1 MKTCKYCGGEMEDG
15 QTVCPACG
23 KEDTLQPAAAEP
35 DAQEAPAEEAATE
48 LPQEAPAAEEAAP
61 AEEAASEEAAP
72 AEEAASE
79 QPREPERKKGMSG
92 TSAVALAVAAVILVA
107 AIVAVLVMNG
117 KKKDQELNPS
127 AEASES
133 TAETT
138 VETTEATIPA
148 DGDPNDV
155 TCKGSYT
162 GTEEEVKAA
171 ADTVVAT
178 AGDRVLTNGQLQVHY
193 WLAAQNF
200 YSQYGSYAAYFG
212 LDASQ
217 PLDTQTCGMVENRTW
232 QQYFLEQALSS
243 WKVYEAIYRSAQEN
257 GFQISE
263 ELQNELD
270 TIETGLEETAQKNG
284 YGTAEDMIHKNFGP
298 GASVADYKAFWDLY
312 YRSSGYY
319 TEVNA
324 SFAPTEQELEEYFN
338 AHEAD
343 YAEKGLT
350 KDTHT
355 VDVRHILITPEST
368 PVDGSTTGETTISD
382 EAWADAEAKAKEILS
397 QYLAGDKTEDSFA
410 TLANENSQDPGS
422 NTNGGLYTGVSQGQM
437 VEAFDAWCF
446 DDGRQVGDTD
456 IVKTSYGYHVMLYCG
471 SATVWQ
477 EQVKSDILTEKT
489 NNFVE
494 EALAANPTTIDYSAI
509 KLGSTQAD

>member
-1 MKTCKYCGGEMEDG
+1 MEDG

-23 KEDTLQPAAAEP
+23 KEDTLQPAALEP
-35 DAQEAPAEEAATE
+35 DAQEAPEAATE
-48 LPQEAPAAEEAAP
+48 LPQEAPAA
-61 AEEAASEEAAP
+61 EEAAP

-107 AIVAVLVMNG
+107 AIAAVLVMNG

-133 TAETT
+133 TVETT
-138 VETTEATIPA
+138 AETTEATIPA

-446 DDGRQVGDTD
+446 DDARQVGDTD

-477 EQVKSDILTEKT
+477 EQVKNDILTEKT

-509 KLGSTQAD
+509 KLGSTQAE

>member
-23 KEDTLQPAAAEP
+23 KEDTVQPTAVEPSAE
-35 DAQEAPAEEAATE
+35 EVPAEEAATE
-48 LPQEAPAAEEAAP
+48 LPQEAPAA
-61 AEEAASEEAAP
+61 EEAAP

-133 TAETT
+133 TVETT

-422 NTNGGLYTGVSQGQM
+422 NTNGGLYTGVSQGDT

-509 KLGSTQAD
+509 KLGATQAN

>member
-1 MKTCKYCGGEMEDG
+1 MEDG

-23 KEDTLQPAAAEP
+23 KEDTLQPAALEP
-35 DAQEAPAEEAATE
+35 DAQETPAEEAATE

-61 AEEAASEEAAP
+61 V
-72 AEEAASE
+72 EEAASE

-92 TSAVALAVAAVILVA
+92 TSAVALAAAAVILVA

-133 TAETT
+133 TVETA

-509 KLGSTQAD
+509 KLGSTQAE

>member
-1 MKTCKYCGGEMEDG
+1 MEDG

-23 KEDTLQPAAAEP
+23 KEDTLQPAALEP
-35 DAQEAPAEEAATE
+35 DAQEAPEAATE

-61 AEEAASEEAAP
+61 AEEAASV
-72 AEEAASE
+72 EEAASE

-133 TAETT
+133 TVETT

-477 EQVKSDILTEKT
+477 DQVKSDILTEKT

-509 KLGSTQAD
+509 KLGSTQAE

>member
-1 MKTCKYCGGEMEDG
+1 MEDG

-23 KEDTLQPAAAEP
+23 KEDTLQPAAVEP
-35 DAQEAPAEEAATE
+35 DAQEAPEAATE

-61 AEEAASEEAAP
+61 AEEATPAEEAAT
-72 AEEAASE
+72 EEAASE

-133 TAETT
+133 TVETT

-200 YSQYGSYAAYFG
+200 YTQYGSYAAYFG
-212 LDASQ
+212 LDASK

-410 TLANENSQDPGS
+410 ALANENSQDPGS
-422 NTNGGLYTGVSQGQM
+422 NTNGGLYTGVSQGDT

-509 KLGSTQAD
+509 KLGATQAN

>member
-1 MKTCKYCGGEMEDG
+1 MEDG

-23 KEDTLQPAAAEP
+23 KEDTLQPAAVEP

-48 LPQEAPAAEEAAP
+48 LPQEAPAA
-61 AEEAASEEAAP
+61 EEAAP

-133 TAETT
+133 TVETT

-422 NTNGGLYTGVSQGQM
+422 NTNGGLYTGVSQGDT

-509 KLGSTQAD
+509 KLGATQAN

>member
-1 MKTCKYCGGEMEDG
+1 MKTCKYCGAEMEDG

-23 KEDTLQPAAAEP
+23 KEDTAEP
-35 DAQEAPAEEAATE
+35 ETVQAVTEETPAEEA
-48 LPQEAPAAEEAAP
+48 PAEAAP
-61 AEEAASEEAAP
+61 AEEASAAEETP
-72 AEEAASE
+72 AEETK
-79 QPREPERKKGMSG
+79 EPERKKGLSG
-92 TSAVALAVAAVILVA
+92 TSAVALAVAAVILLA

-117 KKKDQELNPS
+117 KKKNEVLNPS

-138 VETTEATIPA
+138 EATIPA
-148 DGDPNDV
+148 DGNPDDV

-162 GTEEEVKAA
+162 GTEEEVAAA

-178 AGDRVLTNGQLQVHY
+178 AGDRQLTNGQLQIHY

-200 YSQYGSYAAYFG
+200 YSNYGTYAAYFG
-212 LDASQ
+212 LDATQ

-243 WKVYEAIYRSAQEN
+243 WKVYEAMYRSAEEN

-263 ELQNELD
+263 DLQSELD
-270 TIETGLEETAQKNG
+270 TLEADLEESAQKND

-319 TEVNA
+319 SEVNA
-324 SFAPTEQELEEYFN
+324 SFAPTDQEIEEYFN
-338 AHEAD
+338 AHEAE

-350 KDTHT
+350 KATHT

-382 EAWADAEAKAKEILS
+382 EAWADAEAKAQELLD

-410 TLANENSQDPGS
+410 ALANENSQDPGS
-422 NTNGGLYTGVSQGQM
+422 NTNGGLYTGVTQGQM
-437 VEAFDAWCF
+437 VDTFDEWCF
-446 DDGRQVGDTD
+446 DDARQVGDTG

-471 SATVWQ
+471 SATIWQ
-477 EQVKSDILTEKT
+477 DQVKSDILTEKT

-509 KLGSTQAD
+509 KLGLTQAN

>member
-1 MKTCKYCGGEMEDG
+1 MEDG

-23 KEDTLQPAAAEP
+23 KEDTLQPAAVEP
-35 DAQEAPAEEAATE
+35 AAQEAPAEEAATE
-48 LPQEAPAAEEAAP
+48 FPQESPAA
-61 AEEAASEEAAP
+61 EEAAP

-79 QPREPERKKGMSG
+79 QPREPERKKSMSG

-133 TAETT
+133 TVETT

-477 EQVKSDILTEKT
+477 EQVKNDILTEKT

-509 KLGSTQAD
+509 KLGSTQAE

>member
-1 MKTCKYCGGEMEDG
+1 MEDG

-23 KEDTLQPAAAEP
+23 KEDTLQPAALEP
-35 DAQEAPAEEAATE
+35 DAQEAPEAATE
-48 LPQEAPAAEEAAP
+48 LPQEAPAA
-61 AEEAASEEAAP
+61 EEAAP

-107 AIVAVLVMNG
+107 AIAAVLVMNG

-133 TAETT
+133 TVETT
-138 VETTEATIPA
+138 AETTEATIPA

-477 EQVKSDILTEKT
+477 EQVKNDILTEKT

>member
-23 KEDTLQPAAAEP
+23 KEDTLQPAAVEP
-35 DAQEAPAEEAATE
+35 DAQEAPEAATE

-61 AEEAASEEAAP
+61 AEEATPAEEAAT
-72 AEEAASE
+72 EEAASE

-133 TAETT
+133 TVETT

-200 YSQYGSYAAYFG
+200 YTQYGSYAAYFG
-212 LDASQ
+212 LDASK

-410 TLANENSQDPGS
+410 ALANENSQDPGS
-422 NTNGGLYTGVSQGQM
+422 NTNGGLYTGVSQGDT

-509 KLGSTQAD
+509 KLGATQAN

>member
-1 MKTCKYCGGEMEDG
+1 MEDG

-23 KEDTLQPAAAEP
+23 KEDTVQPTAVEPSAEEVP
-35 DAQEAPAEEAATE
+35 VEEAATE
-48 LPQEAPAAEEAAP
+48 LPQEAPAA
-61 AEEAASEEAAP
+61 EEAAP

-92 TSAVALAVAAVILVA
+92 TSAVALAAAAVILVA

-133 TAETT
+133 TVETT

-171 ADTVVAT
+171 ADRVVAT

-243 WKVYEAIYRSAQEN
+243 WRVYEAMYRSAQEN

-270 TIETGLEETAQKNG
+270 TIETDLEETAQKNG

-324 SFAPTEQELEEYFN
+324 SFAPTEQEVEEYFN

-477 EQVKSDILTEKT
+477 DQVKSDILTEKT

>member
-23 KEDTLQPAAAEP
+23 KEDTLQPTAVEPSAE
-35 DAQEAPAEEAATE
+35 EVPAEEAATE

-133 TAETT
+133 T

-397 QYLAGDKTEDSFA
+397 QYLAGDQTEDSFA

-477 EQVKSDILTEKT
+477 DQVKSDILTEKT

-509 KLGSTQAD
+509 KLGATQAN

>member
-1 MKTCKYCGGEMEDG
+1 MEDG

-23 KEDTLQPAAAEP
+23 KEDTVQPAAVEP
-35 DAQEAPAEEAATE
+35 DAQEAPLEEAATE

-72 AEEAASE
+72 AEEAE
-79 QPREPERKKGMSG
+79 QPREPERKKSMSG

-107 AIVAVLVMNG
+107 AVVAVLVMNG

-133 TAETT
+133 TVETT

-148 DGDPNDV
+148 DGDPDDV

-437 VEAFDAWCF
+437 VDAFDAWCF

-477 EQVKSDILTEKT
+477 AQVKNDILTEKT

-509 KLGSTQAD
+509 KLGSTQAE

>member
-23 KEDTLQPAAAEP
+23 KEDTLQPAA
-35 DAQEAPAEEAATE
+35 
-48 LPQEAPAAEEAAP
+48 EEAAP
-61 AEEAASEEAAP
+61 AEEA
-72 AEEAASE
+72 E

-92 TSAVALAVAAVILVA
+92 TSAVALAAAAVILVA

-133 TAETT
+133 TVETT

-477 EQVKSDILTEKT
+477 DQVKSDILTEKT

-509 KLGSTQAD
+509 KLGSTQAE

>member
-1 MKTCKYCGGEMEDG
+1 MEDG

-23 KEDTLQPAAAEP
+23 KEDTLQPAAVEP
-35 DAQEAPAEEAATE
+35 AAQEAPAEEAATE

-61 AEEAASEEAAP
+61 AEEAASG
-72 AEEAASE
+72 

-92 TSAVALAVAAVILVA
+92 TSAVALAAAAVILVA

-117 KKKDQELNPS
+117 KKKEEELNPS

-133 TAETT
+133 TVETT

-312 YRSSGYY
+312 YRSSGFY

>member
-1 MKTCKYCGGEMEDG
+1 MKTCKYCGGEMEDE

-23 KEDTLQPAAAEP
+23 EDNTLEPETAQVTAEEP
-35 DAQEAPAEEAATE
+35 LAEEAPVEEAPAEETPVEGAPTE
-48 LPQEAPAAEEAAP
+48 EPK
-61 AEEAASEEAAP
+61 
-72 AEEAASE
+72 
-79 QPREPERKKGMSG
+79 EPEKKGLSG

-107 AIVAVLVMNG
+107 AIVAVLVMTG
-117 KKKDQELNPS
+117 KKKDEVVSPS
-127 AEASES
+127 AEATES
-133 TAETT
+133 TTET
-138 VETTEATIPA
+138 VEATVPA
-148 DGDPNDV
+148 DGNPDDV
-155 TCKGSYT
+155 TCKGTYT
-162 GTEEEVKAA
+162 GTDEEVAAA

-178 AGDRVLTNGQLQVHY
+178 AGDRTLTNGQLQIHY

-200 YSQYGSYAAYFG
+200 YSNYGAYASYFG
-212 LDASQ
+212 LDATQ
-217 PLDTQTCGMVENRTW
+217 PLDTQTCGVVENRTW

-243 WKVYEAIYRSAQEN
+243 WKVYEAMYRSAEEN

-263 ELQNELD
+263 DLQNELD
-270 TIETGLEETAQKNG
+270 TLGTSLEESAQKND

-298 GASVADYKAFWDLY
+298 GASVADYKAFWELY

-324 SFAPTEQELEEYFN
+324 SFAPTDQEIEEYFN
-338 AHEAD
+338 AHEAE

-382 EAWADAEAKAKEILS
+382 EAWADAEAKAQELLN

-410 TLANENSQDPGS
+410 ALANENSQDPGS
-422 NTNGGLYTGVSQGQM
+422 NTNGGLYTGVTQGQM
-437 VEAFDAWCF
+437 VDTFDEWCF
-446 DDGRQVGDTD
+446 DDARQVGDTG

-471 SATVWQ
+471 SATIWQ
-477 EQVKSDILTEKT
+477 DQVKSDILTEKT

-509 KLGSTQAD
+509 KLGLTQAN

>member
-1 MKTCKYCGGEMEDG
+1 MEDG

-23 KEDTLQPAAAEP
+23 KEDTLQPAAVEP

-61 AEEAASEEAAP
+61 V
-72 AEEAASE
+72 EEAASE

-117 KKKDQELNPS
+117 KKKEELNPS

-133 TAETT
+133 T
-138 VETTEATIPA
+138 VETTQATIPA

-324 SFAPTEQELEEYFN
+324 SFAPTDQELEEYFN

-422 NTNGGLYTGVSQGQM
+422 NTNGGLYTGVSQGDT

-477 EQVKSDILTEKT
+477 DQVKSDILTEKT

-509 KLGSTQAD
+509 KLGATQAN

>member
-23 KEDTLQPAAAEP
+23 KEEDTVQ
-35 DAQEAPAEEAATE
+35 
-48 LPQEAPAAEEAAP
+48 PAAEEAAP
-61 AEEAASEEAAP
+61 AEEVEEAAP

-477 EQVKSDILTEKT
+477 AQVKSDILTEKT

-509 KLGSTQAD
+509 KLGSTQAE

>member
-1 MKTCKYCGGEMEDG
+1 MEDG

-23 KEDTLQPAAAEP
+23 KEDTLQPAAVEP

-48 LPQEAPAAEEAAP
+48 IPQEAPAA
-61 AEEAASEEAAP
+61 EEAAP

-117 KKKDQELNPS
+117 KKKEEELNPS

-133 TAETT
+133 TVETT
-138 VETTEATIPA
+138 EATEATIPA

-477 EQVKSDILTEKT
+477 EQVKNDILTEKT

-509 KLGSTQAD
+509 KLGSTQAE

>member
-1 MKTCKYCGGEMEDG
+1 MEDG

-23 KEDTLQPAAAEP
+23 KEDTVQPTAVEP

-61 AEEAASEEAAP
+61 AEES
-72 AEEAASE
+72 ASE

-92 TSAVALAVAAVILVA
+92 TSAVALAAAAVILVA

-133 TAETT
+133 TVETT

-477 EQVKSDILTEKT
+477 DQVKSDILTEKT

-509 KLGSTQAD
+509 KLGSTQAN

>member
-1 MKTCKYCGGEMEDG
+1 MKKCVFCGAEMEDDL
-15 QTVCPACG
+15 TVCPACE
-23 KEDTLQPAAAEP
+23 KEQPRQEEAQEEPAAVSA
-35 DAQEAPAEEAATE
+35 APEET
-48 LPQEAPAAEEAAP
+48 PEAAP
-61 AEEAASEEAAP
+61 AQP
-72 AEEAASE
+72 AELPEAEA
-79 QPREPERKKGMSG
+79 PVKKGITG
-92 TSAVALAVAAVILVA
+92 ASAVALAIAAVVLVAAVL
-107 AIVAVLVMNG
+107 AVLILNG
-117 KKKDQELNPS
+117 REKKD
-127 AEASES
+127 EAALP
-133 TAETT
+133 TQQTTQAAETT
-138 VETTEATIPA
+138 EATEATIPA
-148 DGDPNDV
+148 DGNPDDV

-162 GTEEEVKAA
+162 GTDEEVKAA

-178 AGDRVLTNGQLQVHY
+178 AGDRVLTNGQLQIHY

-200 YSQYGSYAAYFG
+200 YSNYGAYAAYFG
-212 LDASQ
+212 LDVSQ
-217 PLDTQTCGMVENRTW
+217 PLDTQTCGMAENRTW

-243 WKVYEAIYRSAQEN
+243 WKVYEAMYRSAEEN
-257 GFQISE
+257 GFQVSADV
-263 ELQNELD
+263 QDELD
-270 TIETGLEETAQKNG
+270 TLETSLEESAQKND

-324 SFAPTEQELEEYFN
+324 SFAPTDQEIEEYFN
-338 AHEAD
+338 AHEAE

-382 EAWADAEAKAKEILS
+382 EAWADAEAKAQEILD

-410 TLANENSQDPGS
+410 ALANENSQDPGS

-437 VEAFDAWCF
+437 VDTFDAWCF
-446 DDGRQVGDTD
+446 DDARQVGDTG

-471 SATVWQ
+471 SNTIWQ
-477 EQVKSDILTEKT
+477 DQVKSDILTEKT

-509 KLGSTQAD
+509 KLGITQAN

>member
-1 MKTCKYCGGEMEDG
+1 MEDG

-23 KEDTLQPAAAEP
+23 KEDTLQPAAVEP

-48 LPQEAPAAEEAAP
+48 LPQEAPAAEEAAT
-61 AEEAASEEAAP
+61 

-133 TAETT
+133 TVETT

-200 YSQYGSYAAYFG
+200 YTQYGSYAAYFG

-477 EQVKSDILTEKT
+477 DQVKSDILTEKT

-509 KLGSTQAD
+509 KLGSTQAE

>member
-23 KEDTLQPAAAEP
+23 KEDTLQPAAVEP
-35 DAQEAPAEEAATE
+35 DAQEAPEAATE
-48 LPQEAPAAEEAAP
+48 LPQEAPAA
-61 AEEAASEEAAP
+61 EEAAP

-92 TSAVALAVAAVILVA
+92 TSAVALAAAAVILVA

-133 TAETT
+133 TVETT

-212 LDASQ
+212 LNASQ

>member
-15 QTVCPACG
+15 QNVCPACG
-23 KEDTLQPAAAEP
+23 KEDTLQPAAVEP

-48 LPQEAPAAEEAAP
+48 LPQEAPAA
-61 AEEAASEEAAP
+61 EEAAP

-133 TAETT
+133 TVETT
-138 VETTEATIPA
+138 AETTEATIPA

-446 DDGRQVGDTD
+446 DDARQVGDTD

-509 KLGSTQAD
+509 KLGSTQAE

>member
-23 KEDTLQPAAAEP
+23 KEDTVQPTAVEPSAE
-35 DAQEAPAEEAATE
+35 EVPAEEAATE
-48 LPQEAPAAEEAAP
+48 LPQEAPAA
-61 AEEAASEEAAP
+61 EEAAP

-133 TAETT
+133 TVETT

-410 TLANENSQDPGS
+410 ALANENSQDPGS
-422 NTNGGLYTGVSQGQM
+422 NTNGGLYTGVSQGDT

-477 EQVKSDILTEKT
+477 EQVKNDILTEKT

>member
-15 QTVCPACG
+15 QNVCPACG
-23 KEDTLQPAAAEP
+23 KEDTVQPAAVEPSAE
-35 DAQEAPAEEAATE
+35 EAPLEEAATE
-48 LPQEAPAAEEAAP
+48 LPQEAPAAEEAVPAEEATPAEEAIP
-61 AEEAASEEAAP
+61 AEEAAP
-72 AEEAASE
+72 EEAASE

-107 AIVAVLVMNG
+107 AVVAVLVMNG

-133 TAETT
+133 T

-270 TIETGLEETAQKNG
+270 TIETGLEVLFCKENRR
-284 YGTAEDMIHKNFGP
+284 GT
-298 GASVADYKAFWDLY
+298 
-312 YRSSGYY
+312 
-319 TEVNA
+319 TE
-324 SFAPTEQELEEYFN
+324 
-338 AHEAD
+338 
-343 YAEKGLT
+343 
-350 KDTHT
+350 
-355 VDVRHILITPEST
+355 
-368 PVDGSTTGETTISD
+368 IS
-382 EAWADAEAKAKEILS
+382 L
-397 QYLAGDKTEDSFA
+397 Q
-410 TLANENSQDPGS
+410 NSKQI
-422 NTNGGLYTGVSQGQM
+422 
-437 VEAFDAWCF
+437 
-446 DDGRQVGDTD
+446 R
-456 IVKTSYGYHVMLYCG
+456 
-471 SATVWQ
+471 
-477 EQVKSDILTEKT
+477 
-489 NNFVE
+489 
-494 EALAANPTTIDYSAI
+494 
-509 KLGSTQAD
+509 

>member
-1 MKTCKYCGGEMEDG
+1 MEDG

-23 KEDTLQPAAAEP
+23 KEDTLQPAAVEP
-35 DAQEAPAEEAATE
+35 AAQEAPAEEAATE

-92 TSAVALAVAAVILVA
+92 TSAVALAAAAVILVA

-117 KKKDQELNPS
+117 KKKEEELNPS

-133 TAETT
+133 TVETT

-217 PLDTQTCGMVENRTW
+217 PLDTQTCGMVVNRTW

-324 SFAPTEQELEEYFN
+324 SFAPTDQ
-338 AHEAD
+338 
-343 YAEKGLT
+343 
-350 KDTHT
+350 
-355 VDVRHILITPEST
+355 
-368 PVDGSTTGETTISD
+368 
-382 EAWADAEAKAKEILS
+382 
-397 QYLAGDKTEDSFA
+397 
-410 TLANENSQDPGS
+410 
-422 NTNGGLYTGVSQGQM
+422 
-437 VEAFDAWCF
+437 
-446 DDGRQVGDTD
+446 
-456 IVKTSYGYHVMLYCG
+456 
-471 SATVWQ
+471 
-477 EQVKSDILTEKT
+477 
-489 NNFVE
+489 
-494 EALAANPTTIDYSAI
+494 
-509 KLGSTQAD
+509 

>member
-1 MKTCKYCGGEMEDG
+1 MEDE

-23 KEDTLQPAAAEP
+23 KENTLEPETAQPAAE
-35 DAQEAPAEEAATE
+35 EAPAEETTAE
-48 LPQEAPAAEEAAP
+48 EPQETTAEEVP
-61 AEEAASEEAAP
+61 AEEP
-72 AEEAASE
+72 K
-79 QPREPERKKGMSG
+79 EPEKKGLSG
-92 TSAVALAVAAVILVA
+92 TSAVALAVAAVILLA

-117 KKKDQELNPS
+117 KKQDEVLEPS

-133 TAETT
+133 TTET
-138 VETTEATIPA
+138 VEATIPA
-148 DGDPNDV
+148 DGNPDDV

-162 GTEEEVKAA
+162 GTDEEVAAA

-178 AGDRVLTNGQLQVHY
+178 AGDRTLTNGQLQVHY

-200 YSQYGSYAAYFG
+200 YSNYGAYAAYFG

-217 PLDTQTCGMVENRTW
+217 PLDTQSCGVVENRTW

-243 WKVYEAIYRSAQEN
+243 WKVYEAMYRSAEEN

-263 ELQNELD
+263 DLQSELD
-270 TIETGLEETAQKNG
+270 TLEADLEESAQQND

-298 GASVADYKAFWDLY
+298 GASVADYKSFWELY

-319 TEVNA
+319 SEVTA
-324 SFAPTEQELEEYFN
+324 SFAPTDQEMEEYFN
-338 AHEAD
+338 AHEAE
-343 YAEKGLT
+343 YAENGLT

-368 PVDGSTTGETTISD
+368 PVDDSTTGETTISD
-382 EAWADAEAKAKEILS
+382 EAWADAEAKAQEILD

-422 NTNGGLYTGVSQGQM
+422 NTNGGLYTGVTQGQM
-437 VEAFDAWCF
+437 VEAFDSWCF
-446 DDGRQVGDTD
+446 DDARQVGDTG
-456 IVKTSYGYHVMLYCG
+456 IVKTNYGYHVMFYCG
-471 SATVWQ
+471 SATTWQ
-477 EQVKSDILTEKT
+477 DQVRSDILSEKADA
-489 NNFVE
+489 FVE
-494 EALAANPTTIDYSAI
+494 EALAADPTTIDYSAI
-509 KLGSTQAD
+509 KLGVTQAN

>member
-1 MKTCKYCGGEMEDG
+1 MEDG

-23 KEDTLQPAAAEP
+23 KEDTLQPAAVEP

-48 LPQEAPAAEEAAP
+48 LPQEAPAA
-61 AEEAASEEAAP
+61 EEAAP

-133 TAETT
+133 TVETT
-138 VETTEATIPA
+138 AETTEATIPA

-324 SFAPTEQELEEYFN
+324 SFAPTDQELEEYFN

-446 DDGRQVGDTD
+446 DDARQVGDTD

-471 SATVWQ
+471 SAAVWQ
-477 EQVKSDILTEKT
+477 AQVKSDILTEKT

-509 KLGSTQAD
+509 KLGATQAN

>member
-1 MKTCKYCGGEMEDG
+1 MEDG

-23 KEDTLQPAAAEP
+23 KEDTVQPAAVEPSAE
-35 DAQEAPAEEAATE
+35 EAPLEEAATE
-48 LPQEAPAAEEAAP
+48 LSQEAPAAEEAAP
-61 AEEAASEEAAP
+61 AEEAA

-92 TSAVALAVAAVILVA
+92 TSAVALAAAAVILVA

-133 TAETT
+133 TVETT

-410 TLANENSQDPGS
+410 TLANENSQDSGS
-422 NTNGGLYTGVSQGQM
+422 NTNGGLYTGVSQGDT

-446 DDGRQVGDTD
+446 DNGRQVGDTD

-471 SATVWQ
+471 SAAVWQ
-477 EQVKSDILTEKT
+477 DQVKSDILTEKT

-509 KLGSTQAD
+509 KLGATQAN

>member
-1 MKTCKYCGGEMEDG
+1 MGRKRNLFMKTCKYCGGEMEDE

-23 KEDTLQPAAAEP
+23 KDNTQEPETAQSAAGEPLAEEAPVEEAPTEETPAEG
-35 DAQEAPAEEAATE
+35 APAEE
-48 LPQEAPAAEEAAP
+48 PK
-61 AEEAASEEAAP
+61 
-72 AEEAASE
+72 
-79 QPREPERKKGMSG
+79 EPEKKRLSG

-107 AIVAVLVMNG
+107 AIVAVLVMTG
-117 KKKDQELNPS
+117 KKKDEVVSPS
-127 AEASES
+127 AEATES
-133 TAETT
+133 TTET
-138 VETTEATIPA
+138 VEATVPA
-148 DGDPNDV
+148 DGNPDDV
-155 TCKGSYT
+155 TCKGTYT
-162 GTEEEVKAA
+162 GTDEEVAA
-171 ADTVVAT
+171 AAGTVVAT
-178 AGDRVLTNGQLQVHY
+178 AGDRTLTNGQLQIHY

-200 YSQYGSYAAYFG
+200 YSNYGAYASYFG
-212 LDASQ
+212 LDATQ
-217 PLDTQTCGMVENRTW
+217 PLDTQTCGVVENRTW

-243 WKVYEAIYRSAQEN
+243 WKVYEAMYRSAEEN

-263 ELQNELD
+263 DLQNELD
-270 TIETGLEETAQKNG
+270 TLETSLEESAQKND

-298 GASVADYKAFWDLY
+298 GASVADYKAFWELY

-324 SFAPTEQELEEYFN
+324 SFAPTDQEIEEYFN
-338 AHEAD
+338 AHEAE

-382 EAWADAEAKAKEILS
+382 EAWADAEAKAQELLN

-410 TLANENSQDPGS
+410 ALANENSQDPGS
-422 NTNGGLYTGVSQGQM
+422 NTNGGLYTGVTQGQM
-437 VEAFDAWCF
+437 VDTFDEWCF
-446 DDGRQVGDTD
+446 DDARQVGDTG

-471 SATVWQ
+471 SATIWQ
-477 EQVKSDILTEKT
+477 DQVKSDILTEKT
-489 NNFVE
+489 NSFVE

-509 KLGSTQAD
+509 KLGLTQAN

>member
-23 KEDTLQPAAAEP
+23 KEDTLQPAALEP
-35 DAQEAPAEEAATE
+35 DAQEAPEAATE

-61 AEEAASEEAAP
+61 AEEAASV
-72 AEEAASE
+72 EEAASE

-133 TAETT
+133 TVETT

-477 EQVKSDILTEKT
+477 DQVKSDILTEKT

-509 KLGSTQAD
+509 KLGSTQAE

>member
-23 KEDTLQPAAAEP
+23 KEDMLQPAAVEP

-48 LPQEAPAAEEAAP
+48 LPQEAPAA
-61 AEEAASEEAAP
+61 EEAAP

-133 TAETT
+133 TVETT
-138 VETTEATIPA
+138 VETTEATVPA

-171 ADTVVAT
+171 ADRVVAT

>member
-1 MKTCKYCGGEMEDG
+1 
-15 QTVCPACG
+15 
-23 KEDTLQPAAAEP
+23 
-35 DAQEAPAEEAATE
+35 
-48 LPQEAPAAEEAAP
+48 
-61 AEEAASEEAAP
+61 
-72 AEEAASE
+72 
-79 QPREPERKKGMSG
+79 
-92 TSAVALAVAAVILVA
+92 
-107 AIVAVLVMNG
+107 
-117 KKKDQELNPS
+117 
-127 AEASES
+127 
-133 TAETT
+133 
-138 VETTEATIPA
+138 
-148 DGDPNDV
+148 
-155 TCKGSYT
+155 
-162 GTEEEVKAA
+162 
-171 ADTVVAT
+171 
-178 AGDRVLTNGQLQVHY
+178 
-193 WLAAQNF
+193 
-200 YSQYGSYAAYFG
+200 
-212 LDASQ
+212 
-217 PLDTQTCGMVENRTW
+217 MVENRTW

-477 EQVKSDILTEKT
+477 DQVKSDILTEKT

-509 KLGSTQAD
+509 KLGSTQAE

>member
-1 MKTCKYCGGEMEDG
+1 MEDG

-23 KEDTLQPAAAEP
+23 KEDTLQPAAVEP
-35 DAQEAPAEEAATE
+35 DAQEAPAEEATTE
-48 LPQEAPAAEEAAP
+48 LPQEAPAAGEAASAEEAAP
-61 AEEAASEEAAP
+61 V
-72 AEEAASE
+72 EEAASE

-92 TSAVALAVAAVILVA
+92 TSAVALVVAAVILVA

-133 TAETT
+133 TVETT

-410 TLANENSQDPGS
+410 ALANENSQDPGS
-422 NTNGGLYTGVSQGQM
+422 NTNGGLYTGVSQGDT

-446 DDGRQVGDTD
+446 DDARQVGDTD

-509 KLGSTQAD
+509 KLGATQAN

>member
-1 MKTCKYCGGEMEDG
+1 MEDE

-23 KEDTLQPAAAEP
+23 KDNAAEP
-35 DAQEAPAEEAATE
+35 ETAETAVEQTPAEETPVEEAPAEETPAEETAAEQT
-48 LPQEAPAAEEAAP
+48 QQVPAAGEAP
-61 AEEAASEEAAP
+61 AEEN
-72 AEEAASE
+72 
-79 QPREPERKKGMSG
+79 QEPERKKGMSG
-92 TSAVALAVAAVILVA
+92 TSAVALAVAAVILLA

-117 KKKDQELNPS
+117 KKKDEQTSPS

-133 TAETT
+133 
-138 VETTEATIPA
+138 VSETTEGTVPA
-148 DGDPNDV
+148 DGNPDDV

-162 GTEEEVKAA
+162 GTDEEVKAA

-178 AGDRVLTNGQLQVHY
+178 AGDRTLTNGQLQIHY

-217 PLDTQTCGMVENRTW
+217 PLDTQSCGMVENRTW

-243 WKVYEAIYRSAQEN
+243 WKVYEAMYRSAEEN

-263 ELQNELD
+263 ELQKELD
-270 TIETGLEETAQKNG
+270 TLETSLEETAQKND

-324 SFAPTEQELEEYFN
+324 SFAPTDQEIEEYFN
-338 AHEAD
+338 AHEAE

-350 KDTHT
+350 KATHT

-382 EAWADAEAKAKEILS
+382 EAWADAEAKAQEILD

-410 TLANENSQDPGS
+410 ALANENSQDPGS

-437 VEAFDAWCF
+437 VDTFDAWCF
-446 DDGRQVGDTD
+446 DDARQVGDTG

-471 SATVWQ
+471 SATIWQ
-477 EQVKSDILTEKT
+477 DQVKSDILTEKT

-494 EALAANPTTIDYSAI
+494 EALAANPTTVDYSAI
-509 KLGSTQAD
+509 KLGLTQAN

>member
-1 MKTCKYCGGEMEDG
+1 MEDG

-23 KEDTLQPAAAEP
+23 KEDTLQPAAVEP
-35 DAQEAPAEEAATE
+35 DAQEAPEAATE

-72 AEEAASE
+72 SEEAASE

-133 TAETT
+133 TVETT

-200 YSQYGSYAAYFG
+200 YSQYGSYAAYYG
-212 LDASQ
+212 PDASQ

-319 TEVNA
+319 TEVTA

-422 NTNGGLYTGVSQGQM
+422 NTNGGLYTGVSQGDT

-446 DDGRQVGDTD
+446 DDGRQVGDAD

-477 EQVKSDILTEKT
+477 EQVKSAILTEKT
-489 NNFVE
+489 HNFME

-509 KLGSTQAD
+509 KLGSTQAE

>member
-1 MKTCKYCGGEMEDG
+1 MEDG

-23 KEDTLQPAAAEP
+23 KEDTLQPAAVEP

-61 AEEAASEEAAP
+61 AEEAASE
-72 AEEAASE
+72 

-92 TSAVALAVAAVILVA
+92 TSAVALAAAAVILVA
-107 AIVAVLVMNG
+107 AVVAVLVMNG
-117 KKKDQELNPS
+117 KKKEEELNPS

-133 TAETT
+133 TVETT

-477 EQVKSDILTEKT
+477 EQVKNDILTEKT

>member
-1 MKTCKYCGGEMEDG
+1 MEDG

-23 KEDTLQPAAAEP
+23 KDNTVEPETVQTAAEETP
-35 DAQEAPAEEAATE
+35 AEETAVEQASVEQTQETTDAEEAPAEETK
-48 LPQEAPAAEEAAP
+48 
-61 AEEAASEEAAP
+61 
-72 AEEAASE
+72 
-79 QPREPERKKGMSG
+79 EPERKKGLSG
-92 TSAVALAVAAVILVA
+92 TSAVALAVAAVILLA
-107 AIVAVLVMNG
+107 AVVAVLVMNG
-117 KKKDQELNPS
+117 KKKDEELNPS
-127 AEASES
+127 AAASES
-133 TAETT
+133 TTET
-138 VETTEATIPA
+138 VEATIPA
-148 DGDPNDV
+148 DGNPDDV

-178 AGDRVLTNGQLQVHY
+178 AGDRTLTNGQLQIHY

-200 YSQYGSYAAYFG
+200 YSNYGAYAAYFG

-217 PLDTQTCGMVENRTW
+217 PLDTQTCGMAENRTW

-243 WKVYEAIYRSAQEN
+243 WEVYEAMYRSAEEN
-257 GFQISE
+257 GFQMSADV
-263 ELQNELD
+263 QNELD
-270 TIETGLEETAQKNG
+270 TLETSLEESAQKND

-298 GASVADYKAFWDLY
+298 GASVADYKAFWELY

-324 SFAPTEQELEEYFN
+324 SFAPTDQEIEEYFN
-338 AHEAD
+338 AHEAE

-350 KDTHT
+350 KATHT

-382 EAWADAEAKAKEILS
+382 EAWADAEAKAQEILD
-397 QYLAGDKTEDSFA
+397 QYKAGEQTEDSFA
-410 TLANENSQDPGS
+410 ALANENSQDPGS
-422 NTNGGLYTGVSQGQM
+422 NTNGGLYTGVTQGQM
-437 VEAFDAWCF
+437 VDTFDAWCF
-446 DDGRQVGDTD
+446 DDARQVGDTG
-456 IVKTSYGYHVMLYCG
+456 IVKTNYGYHVMLYCG
-471 SATVWQ
+471 SATIWQ
-477 EQVKSDILTEKT
+477 NQVKSDILTEKT

-509 KLGSTQAD
+509 KLGLTQAN

>member
-1 MKTCKYCGGEMEDG
+1 MEDG
-15 QTVCPACG
+15 QNVCPACG
-23 KEDTLQPAAAEP
+23 KEDTVQPAAVEPSAE
-35 DAQEAPAEEAATE
+35 EAPLEGAATE

-61 AEEAASEEAAP
+61 AEEAVPEETAP
-72 AEEAASE
+72 EEAASE

-92 TSAVALAVAAVILVA
+92 TSAVALAAAAVILVA

-133 TAETT
+133 TVETT

-200 YSQYGSYAAYFG
+200 YTQYGSYAAYFG

-217 PLDTQTCGMVENRTW
+217 PLDTQTCGMLENRTW

-263 ELQNELD
+263 ELQKELD

-368 PVDGSTTGETTISD
+368 PVDGSTTGETTISG

-410 TLANENSQDPGS
+410 TLANENSQDSGS

-446 DDGRQVGDTD
+446 DDARQVGDTD

-494 EALAANPTTIDYSAI
+494 EALAANPTAIDYSAI
-509 KLGSTQAD
+509 KLGATQAN